1 MDATLRIEPARRI
14 AGSVRVPGDKSV
26 SHRYLML
33 GAIARGTTRLSRL
46 APGADVRSTRDCLR
60 ALGVKISQSPTLDT
74 TIEGNGWSG
83 LHEPTEALDCGN
95 SGTTIRLLTGLLAG
109 RPIATQLTGDSSL
122 RRRPMRRVID
132 PLVAMGAQIASSNGS
147 APISITGRRLSA
159 ARLSTGVAS
168 AQVKSAIMLAALSA
182 SGETTLE
189 EPLPTR
195 DHTELAFP
203 LFGLRAAVR
212 GLSVA
217 VPGGQQ
223 ATAPEATLEVPGDP
237 SSAAVWAAAASAL
250 PGSDVSIE
258 GVLLNPRRI
267 GFVRALQALGA
278 DVEVTE
284 TDRRGGERVGR
295 IRVRHAGHGACRL
308 DASDVPDLIDELPVL
323 AARAAL
329 GGSLE
334 VRGAAELR
342 VKESDR
348 IATIV
353 QGLRALGAD
362 AEERDDGFVVIGSR
376 RLSGGATDA
385 HGDHRM
391 VMAFAIAG
399 LGASGSTVIH
409 GADAVAVSYP
419 DFARD
424 LIALAS

>member
-33 GAIARGTTRLSRL
+33 GAIARGTTRLLRL

-60 ALGVKISQSPTLDT
+60 ALGVEISQTAALELAID
-74 TIEGNGWSG
+74 GRGWAG
-83 LHEPTEALDCGN
+83 LRQPTEPLDCGN

-109 RPIATQLTGDSSL
+109 RPIDSQLTGDDSL

-132 PLVAMGAQIASSNGS
+132 PLAAMGARIASGDGC
-147 APISITGRRLSA
+147 APLSITGTTLSA
-159 ARLSTGVAS
+159 AALLTGVAS

-182 SGETTLE
+182 HGETTVE

-195 DHTELAFP
+195 DHTEFAFP
-203 LFGLRAAVR
+203 LFGLRADLR
-212 GLSVA
+212 GLV
-217 VPGGQQ
+217 VRIPGEQE
-223 ATAPEATLEVPGDP
+223 ATAPDDPLTVPGDP

-250 PGSDVSIE
+250 PGSDVFIDD
-258 GVLLNPRRI
+258 VLLNPRRL

-278 DVEVTE
+278 VVEVIE
-284 TDRRGGERVGR
+284 TDRRGSERVGR
-295 IRVRHAGHGACRL
+295 MRVTHAGHGDCRL
-308 DASDVPDLIDELPVL
+308 EAADVPDLIDELPVL

-334 VRGAAELR
+334 VRGAGELR

-348 IATIV
+348 IRAIV
-353 QGLRALGAD
+353 DRLRALGAD
-362 AEERDDGFVVIGSR
+362 AEERADGFMVT
-376 RLSGGATDA
+376 GGRPLAGGVA
-385 HGDHRM
+385 HAGGDHRM

-399 LGASGSTVIH
+399 LGARGATLIQ
-409 GADAVAVSYP
+409 GADVVSVSYP

-424 LIALAS
+424 LHALAS